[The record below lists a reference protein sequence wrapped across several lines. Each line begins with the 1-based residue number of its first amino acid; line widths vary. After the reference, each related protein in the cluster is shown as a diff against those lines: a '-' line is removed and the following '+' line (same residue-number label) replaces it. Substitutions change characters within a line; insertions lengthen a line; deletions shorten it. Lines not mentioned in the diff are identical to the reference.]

1 MWITHEGVGNITVP
15 VMVIT
20 LIEAKKNSASP
31 YAPYGR
37 HMGYG

>member
-1 MWITHEGVGNITVP
+1 MGKAGNITVP

-37 HMGYG
+37 HMDMAH

>member
-1 MWITHEGVGNITVP
+1 MVIEHGDNMGKGRKNNPP

-31 YAPYGR
+31 YAP
-37 HMGYG
+37 